1 MVLELETLNKC
12 HADKFKSLK
21 ITVYNIVYLFAVNR
35 ILSTSP
41 KHDAVDISQARECK
55 WFSNEQLL

>member
-55 WFSNEQLL
+55 